1 MGSIGPID
9 SFLDFSIDTERLL
22 LRPCRMEDADALTAL
37 MTPQISDR
45 LATWPTPLSLSETQ
59 TILRNSRQHAM
70 CGTSFPA
77 VVIEKASSTIIGWC
91 KLDCAEGQADM
102 GYWIGE
108 AYQRRGFAL
117 EVAKGAIGFAFE
129 TLDCH
134 QVRAGARVDNAA
146 SLSLLKKLGM
156 SPQGIQSFWTPARQ
170 RYEDCAFWQLNRDD
184 WRRPR

>member
-1 MGSIGPID
+1 M
-9 SFLDFSIDTERLL
+9 DFTTFAFDTERLT
-22 LRPCRMEDADALTAL
+22 LRCCEVSDAERLTAL

-45 LATWPTPLSLSETQ
+45 LATWPTPLSLSESQ
-59 TILRNSRQHAM
+59 TILRNSRQRAM
-70 CGTSFPA
+70 YGTSFPA

-91 KLDCAEGQADM
+91 KLDCADGQADM

-134 QVRAGARVDNAA
+134 QVRAGARVDNAP

-156 SPQGIQSFWTPARQ
+156 SPQGTQSFWTPARQ
-170 RYEDCAFWQLNRDD
+170 RYEDCAFWHVSRGD
-184 WRRPR
+184 WRRPQ